1 MENPI
6 LSKLEDL
13 SILVDII
20 ENMLSVS
27 YSLAPQDERKEY
39 ILDGTYFLSKQL
51 TSQLS
56 AIITEAERGEQP

>member
-27 YSLAPQDERKEY
+27 YSLAPHDERKEY

-56 AIITEAERGEQP
+56 DIITKAERGEQP